1 MWGAVLSDRSELDG
15 HTSLV
20 VYTLI
25 MRSIAL
31 ERASAEGLF
40 DLPCACQNLRRAT
53 RIVTRIYDQEL
64 KKAGLE
70 ITQFGLLTALA
81 ATGEVNQKRLSE
93 GFVMESTTLTR
104 TLDRMQKRGWISVK
118 SGADGRE
125 HLFSLTP
132 AGKRQIAKAKPHW
145 ELAESRLRNELGET
159 GWKDMKAVVS
169 LVTKGG
175 LAAQSFLQPR

>member
-1 MWGAVLSDRSELDG
+1 MGSETSRS
-15 HTSLV
+15 
-20 VYTLI
+20 
-25 MRSIAL
+25 
-31 ERASAEGLF
+31 ASAHTLF
-40 DLPCACQNLRRAT
+40 DLPCACQSLRRAT

-104 TLDRMQKRGWISVK
+104 TLDRMQKRGWIGVK
-118 SGADGRE
+118 SGADRRE

-145 ELAESRLRNELGET
+145 ELAESIFRNELGEI
-159 GWKDMKAVVS
+159 GWKDMREAVS
-169 LVTKGG
+169 LVTKGA
-175 LAAQSFLQPR
+175 LAAQSFLQPL